1 MIDQIVHIDQE
12 IFLAINQGLNNPIF
26 DWLLPILRNPYT
38 WAPLYLFLVI
48 FFIKTYGKTGILI
61 VVMTLATFGASDAV
75 SSHLIKKSIK
85 RVRPCND
92 IVFKQEVNIRV
103 RCGSGFSFT
112 SSHATNHFALA
123 FFWIVLF
130 RRKWKHA
137 MWLCITWATLISISQ
152 IYVGVHYPFD
162 ILCGAIL
169 GILIGLA
176 MGYIFKKIKPE
187 FFNPVIAK

>member
-12 IFLAINQGLNNPIF
+12 IFLAINQGLGNPVF

-176 MGYIFKKIKPE
+176 TGYIFKKIKPE

>member
-12 IFLAINQGLNNPIF
+12 IFLAINQGLSNPIF

-162 ILCGAIL
+162 ILCGDIL